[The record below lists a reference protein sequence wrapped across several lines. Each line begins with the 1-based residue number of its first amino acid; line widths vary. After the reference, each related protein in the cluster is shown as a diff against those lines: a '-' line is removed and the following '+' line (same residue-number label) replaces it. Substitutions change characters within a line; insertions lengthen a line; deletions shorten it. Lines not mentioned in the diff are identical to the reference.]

1 MNKPKLS
8 PAAEKRLRDE
18 VKKLSDD
25 WFEHDSGD
33 GFGRATD
40 EEIEHIAN
48 FITDEI
54 ARERKDVLGEV
65 EKAIE
70 LTDKYEYRGRI
81 TPQSAKEQT
90 LDFIKSV
97 ISKLK
102 HEK

>member
-1 MNKPKLS
+1 MTKPKLS

-40 EEIEHIAN
+40 EEIEYIVD
-48 FITDEI
+48 FIVKKLARQKRETLERILGMIEVDIEKLDHYTDE
-54 ARERKDVLGEV
+54 LGHTISM
-65 EKAIE
+65 KRADYDDI
-70 LTDKYEYRGRI
+70 
-81 TPQSAKEQT
+81 
-90 LDFIKSV
+90 

-102 HEK
+102 HEE